1 MNDNFDQPRIEEE
14 EGISLQDLFR
24 IIWENTALILI
35 ITMWVTVIGIV
46 YTFAIVTPKYT
57 ADTSLIVQVDVEA
70 TGTNEQSAIVIAN
83 NLIGT
88 YKEFIVS
95 NKVLE
100 TVREDIPELANAS
113 LSSLKNSI
121 SVSTTSNILI
131 IHIKVENESPELA
144 QEIANQ
150 IVENSI
156 EIANDDQNPYILL
169 QDKLIVLDVAKL
181 PENPSSP
188 NKMLNIAISIILGGI
203 IALGVVFLKEFFNN
217 KYKSIEEV
225 EKHLNVKV
233 IAAVPGTIKERK
245 LVD

>member
-1 MNDNFDQPRIEEE
+1 MNENFDQSRIEEE

-24 IIWENTALILI
+24 IIWDNIALILI

-46 YTFAIVTPKYT
+46 YTFAVVTPKYT

-100 TVREDIPELANAS
+100 TVQEDIPELANVS
-113 LSSLKNSI
+113 LSSLQKSI

-131 IHIKVENESPELA
+131 IHIKIENESPELA

-150 IVENSI
+150 LVENSI

-188 NKMLNIAISIILGGI
+188 NKMLNIAISVILGGI
-203 IALGVVFLKEFFNN
+203 VSLGVVFLKEFFNN
-217 KYKSIEEV
+217 KYKSLEEV
-225 EKHLNVKV
+225 EKHLNIKV

>member
-24 IIWENTALILI
+24 IIWDNIALILI

-100 TVREDIPELANAS
+100 TVREDIPELANAT

-131 IHIKVENESPELA
+131 IHIKIENESPELA

-150 IVENSI
+150 LVENSI

-225 EKHLNVKV
+225 EKYLNIKV

>member
-1 MNDNFDQPRIEEE
+1 MNENLDQQRIVEE

-24 IIWENTALILI
+24 IIWDNIALILI
-35 ITMWVTVIGIV
+35 ITMWITVIGVV

-70 TGTNEQSAIVIAN
+70 TGTSEQSAIVIAN

-100 TVREDIPELANAS
+100 SVQADIPELANTS
-113 LSSLKNSI
+113 LGSLQNSI
-121 SVSTTSNILI
+121 SVSTTTNILI
-131 IHIKVENESPELA
+131 IHIKVENESPAMA
-144 QEIANQ
+144 QEIANVL
-150 IVENSI
+150 VENSI
-156 EIANDDQNPYILL
+156 EIANDDQNPYVLL
-169 QDKLIVLDVAKL
+169 QDKLKVLDVAKL
-181 PENPSSP
+181 PVNPSSP
-188 NKMLNIAISIILGGI
+188 NKMLNIAISVILGGI
-203 IALGVVFLKEFFNN
+203 VSLGVVFLKEFFNN

-225 EKHLNVKV
+225 EKHLNIKV